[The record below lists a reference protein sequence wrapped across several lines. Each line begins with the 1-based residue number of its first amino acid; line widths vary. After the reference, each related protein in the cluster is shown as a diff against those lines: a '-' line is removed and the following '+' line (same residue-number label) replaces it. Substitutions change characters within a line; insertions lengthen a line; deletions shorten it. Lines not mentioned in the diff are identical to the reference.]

1 MIETKEN
8 NSTLCAFLDASSLGS
23 AALASI
29 PSMKTSNAFGP
40 QGETPRPGPGWA
52 KGELDPAPGS
62 PPLLQ
67 LEFLLLVR
75 PVALLQRC
83 LLFLPEKNGWFLMSK
98 LHTNICWWDNS
109 SNCALKNSRYA
120 LISCSKLECC
130 VFLNFNQK
138 NNNGNGPWPEG
149 LASAGS
155 GNMRFRGPG
164 SCCETSR
171 RDSSDTMA
179 TTGSKGVCVAHIC
192 DATRRQDKVKDIK
205 RLRQHSVVR
214 YPVCII
220 DILCLYYIIYN

>member
-29 PSMKTSNAFGP
+29 PSMKTSNALASRWNP
-40 QGETPRPGPGWA
+40 EARPGM
-52 KGELDPAPGS
+52 GERGVGPAPGS

-83 LLFLPEKNGWFLMSK
+83 LLFLPEKKW
-98 LHTNICWWDNS
+98 
-109 SNCALKNSRYA
+109 
-120 LISCSKLECC
+120 LISDVQIAHQYMLMRQLLQLCLEEFQ
-130 VFLNFNQK
+130 VRFDFLQQTWMLRFLNFNQK